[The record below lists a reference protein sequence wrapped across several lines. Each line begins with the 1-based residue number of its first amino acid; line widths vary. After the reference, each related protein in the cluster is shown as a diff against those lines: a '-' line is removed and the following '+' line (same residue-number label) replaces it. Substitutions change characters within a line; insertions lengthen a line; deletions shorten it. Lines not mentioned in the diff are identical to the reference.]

1 MKHVSIRVPWHDN
14 CWNGCFCT
22 HPSVNSFCKT
32 LPRIAMSKKC
42 KSEEMADKYWGN
54 LNKFIL
60 PPCVGENGGFMN
72 SSPYRREFDH
82 VYADKGGRHSALRTT
97 GIPIPPFTAY
107 GIPFRYLTNQNQEY
121 IEQVIP
127 DIHDD
132 VKAPFTTSWIYGED
146 RQKDILTW
154 FRRNISSEESM
165 CVFYCKNGNP
175 VDETGERMIIGIG
188 ELIKIHPIYD
198 YISTSSYTYPL
209 WEILFEHTI
218 RRDLQES
225 EGFLIPYHQ
234 YLQFDEKDVRRIAGI
249 SKDVALD
256 EIKLTL
262 DKVGGNCRVRDELS
276 YGCDF
281 VSNPSMLLI
290 LQAARNSV
298 EAIIRHKL
306 VGGDWSRQLRW
317 INDQI
322 GRVKS
327 MITPFPSFA
336 EALRSIGIN
345 YSHLIELDIR
355 NAGCGTKDNPWI
367 YFEKLL
373 RGELKVRTVNYTKEL
388 PLYRELWNSQS
399 REAKELLVLMSRFEI
414 DSLLISEFI
423 KRKDDYAKIIADPYI
438 ISEECLKNKYSYVT
452 TDTIDLGV
460 MADPEIQGECLPEP
474 PSVVE
479 SVIDKRRLR
488 SMVIERLCRA
498 LDEGDTLM
506 SIQELE
512 ESLRVRLKQED
523 NAELPLDMLLT
534 ARDFFST
541 EIAYIPESDPKAVQL
556 KEYYE
561 MERKLESILRKRA
574 MKDVKHEVKEDW
586 LCIVRNN
593 PKYDGNSQRSIQA
606 SIQQAEALAMMAR
619 RRLSV
624 LAGGAGT
631 GKTAVVRSFLSS
643 ETILNEGVLL
653 LAPTGK
659 ARVRLGREASG
670 DSRIEAKTI
679 AQFLIRNQRYDPQL
693 MEAVSNPSARKYSEA
708 RNIII
713 DECSMLTTKDLFVLL
728 EALDLGRINR
738 IILIGDANQLPPI
751 GAGRPFA
758 DLCEYLKG
766 DKDRGESDVLNE
778 AITSLNTVVRTVN
791 GHDSDILNLAS
802 WFSNEKPR
810 KEQEDI
816 FHKIEQ
822 GLLKNDLKVFYWEN
836 EEDLIEKLELAL
848 CEELHCDKSG
858 LGNAIKQYIGIDNI
872 RLLKGNPEK
881 IEHLQLLTP
890 VLNPAWG
897 VYPLNNQIQT
907 WIGSNQ
913 SGDGLQFS
921 LQKIFQGDKVMQL
934 HNEKKVGFPSTRE
947 HQLSNGQIGFV
958 DNIRNGYCNV
968 AYSGIS
974 HDTFGFTSKKGEE
987 DSIPIELAYAISI
1000 HKSQGSDF
1008 ETVVAVLP
1016 KGGRIM
1022 SRELIYTAL
1031 TRAKTKVIL
1040 LVEDSIHWLYGKS
1053 KPESSILS
1061 QRNTNLFKCSV
1072 RSHKSEVPYVEG
1084 LIHRTKPDATGKTHT
1099 VRSKS
1104 EVIIANELISAGI
1117 EFKYEERLP
1126 EDEGGFLP
1134 DFTFTDDSGETILWE
1149 HLGMLSV
1156 PEYRNAWNRKLESY
1170 NKKGYKLG
1178 VNLFITEDH
1187 PNGSIDTN
1195 EVLDVINKIK
1205 DIME

>member
-1 MKHVSIRVPWHDN
+1 
-14 CWNGCFCT
+14 
-22 HPSVNSFCKT
+22 
-32 LPRIAMSKKC
+32 MSKKC
-42 KSEEMADKYWGN
+42 KGDEMAAKYWGN
-54 LNKFIL
+54 LKKVIL
-60 PPCVGENGGFMN
+60 PPCVGENGGYMN
-72 SSPYRREFDH
+72 SSSYVRDFDH
-82 VYADKGGRHSALRTT
+82 VYANKGGRHGVLRTT
-97 GIPIPPFTAY
+97 PIQVPEYTAF
-107 GIPFRYLTNQNQEY
+107 GIPFRYLTHQNADFVEHQ
-121 IEQVIP
+121 IADLHNDLTP
-127 DIHDD
+127 
-132 VKAPFTTSWIYGED
+132 PFVTSWIYGDE
-146 RQKDILTW
+146 RQRDILSW
-154 FRRNISSEESM
+154 FRDEISSGESL

-175 VDETGERMIIGIG
+175 IDENGDRMIVGIG
-188 ELIKIHPIYD
+188 EITKIHPIYD
-198 YISTSSYTYPL
+198 YISTAPYTYPL
-209 WEILFEHTI
+209 WEILFEHSI
-218 RRDLQES
+218 RRNLKDS

-234 YLQFDEKDVRRIAGI
+234 YINIDDKDIKRITGL
-249 SKDVALD
+249 SKEEALD

-262 DKVGGNCRVRDELS
+262 DKVGGNGRVRDELS

-281 VSNPSMLLI
+281 ISNTSMLSL
-290 LQAARNSV
+290 LQAARYSI
-298 EAIIRHKL
+298 EAVIRHNL
-306 VGGDWSRQLRW
+306 VGGDWNRQLRW
-317 INDQI
+317 INNQI

-336 EALRSIGIN
+336 EVLRAIGIN
-345 YSHLIELDIR
+345 YSHLIELDLR

-367 YFEKLL
+367 YFDRLL
-373 RGELKVRTVNYTKEL
+373 RGELKVSPVSYTKEI
-388 PLYRELWNSQS
+388 PLYRELWHSQS
-399 REAKELLVLMSRFEI
+399 NEAKEFLILMSRFEV
-414 DSLLISEFI
+414 DYDRISEFI
-423 KRKDDYAKIIADPYI
+423 KRKEDYTKIIANPYL
-438 ISEECLKNKYSYVT
+438 ISEECLRTGDNYVT

-460 MADPEIQGECLPEP
+460 VADPEIQGECLPEP

-479 SVIDKRRLR
+479 TVIDKRRLR

-506 SIQELE
+506 SIQEVE
-512 ESLRVRLKQED
+512 DSLRVRLKEED
-523 NAELPLDMLLT
+523 KAELPFDILLT

-541 EIAYIPESDPKAVQL
+541 EIAYIPDSDPKAIQL

-561 MERKLESILRKRA
+561 MERKLESVLRKRA
-574 MKDVKHEVKEDW
+574 MKDVKNIVIEDW
-586 LCIVRNN
+586 LNIVRSN
-593 PKYDGNSQRSIQA
+593 PNYNSRSERSKQA
-606 SIQQAEALAMMAR
+606 SEQQAAALAMMAR
-619 RRLSV
+619 KRLSV

-643 ETILNEGVLL
+643 EMILNEGVLL

-659 ARVRLGREASG
+659 ARVRLGKEASG
-670 DSRIEAKTI
+670 DKRIEAKTI
-679 AQFLIRNQRYDPQL
+679 AQFLIRNQRYDPQR
-693 MEAVSNPSARKYSEA
+693 MEAVSNPGARKYSEA
-708 RNIII
+708 RNVII

-758 DLCEYLKG
+758 DLCEYLK
-766 DKDRGESDVLNE
+766 DKNDEANVLNE
-778 AITSLNTVVRTVN
+778 AFASLKTVVRTVN
-791 GHDSDILNLAS
+791 GQDSDILNFAS
-802 WFSNEKPR
+802 WFSSEKPK

-822 GLLKNDLKVFYWEN
+822 GLLKNDLRVLYWEN
-836 EEDLIEKLELAL
+836 EEDLIEKLQSAL
-848 CEELHCDKSG
+848 CEELECDKKG
-858 LGNAIKQYIGIDNI
+858 LGDAIKKYIGTDNLQ
-872 RLLKGNPEK
+872 LLKRNPEK
-881 IEHLQLLTP
+881 IENLQLLTP

-897 VYPLNNQIQT
+897 VYALNNQFQT

-913 SGDGLQFS
+913 TGEGLQFS

-934 HNEKKVGFPSTRE
+934 QNEKKGGFPSATE

-1008 ETVVAVLP
+1008 ETVVVVLP

-1040 LVEDSIHWLYGKS
+1040 LVEDSIHWLYSKS

-1061 QRNTNLFKCSV
+1061 QRNTNLFKYSV
-1072 RSHKSEVPYVEG
+1072 RSHKSEIPYVEG
-1084 LIHRTKPDATGKTHT
+1084 LIHRTKPDATGQIHT

-1134 DFTFTDDSGETILWE
+1134 DFTFVDDSGETILWE

-1156 PEYRNAWNRKLESY
+1156 PEYREAWNRKLEVY
-1170 NKKGYKLG
+1170 EKKGYKLG
-1178 VNLFITEDH
+1178 EKLFTTEDH
-1187 PNGSIDTN
+1187 PNGSIDTT
-1195 EVLDVINKIK
+1195 EVLDVINRLK